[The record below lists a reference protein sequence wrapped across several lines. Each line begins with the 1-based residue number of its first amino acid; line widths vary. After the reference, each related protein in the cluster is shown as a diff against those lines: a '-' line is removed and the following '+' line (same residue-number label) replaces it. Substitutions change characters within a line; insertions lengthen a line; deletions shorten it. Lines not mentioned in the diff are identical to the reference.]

1 MSFLRQW
8 FGDFTREELKKYVLL
23 GVIFALIIGIYWA
36 LRPLKD
42 ALFQDMVGGTW
53 QPRAKWLSLVV
64 MAVLVPTYSWLVN
77 KLQRQTLF
85 YLLSAIYG
93 TLAIIFA
100 GFMYSKAYGLDL
112 PADPARILGWTWY
125 VFVES
130 FGSLIVA
137 LFWAF
142 AADISTDESAKRG
155 FSLVVMIGQIGGIVG
170 PAVITPLPKWFSI
183 SNAIPVLV
191 CGFLIYLIIPFVM
204 YFIST
209 MPKEELQG
217 FHGKN
222 VAEVEKSE
230 EHEPGFFEGLKLLVS
245 QPYLL
250 GIFGVVTFYEII
262 VTVFDYYFKIMA
274 EAQILDKALKTAYLG
289 QYAVYANLGT
299 FLCLLFGI
307 SNITRRLGVTVSL
320 GIVPLVVGAATIFFR
335 GWTTMTSLFWLMVGA
350 KSINYAL
357 NGPALKQLY
366 VPTTKDTRYKAQAWI
381 ESFGSRGAKAAGS
394 GLNDLHKNVLVWKNG
409 PEWAN
414 QAFRKANVFGASDVG
429 SFWYIAMTSYLFFG
443 IIAVWF
449 FVALYLGRT
458 YQKAVDQKRVVC

>member
-1 MSFLRQW
+1 MSILRQW
-8 FGDFTREELKKYVLL
+8 FGDFTKEELKKYVLL
-23 GVIFALIIGIYWA
+23 GIIFALIIGIYWT

-42 ALFQDMVGGTW
+42 ALFQDMVGATW
-53 QPRAKWLSLVV
+53 QPRAKWLSLLV
-64 MAVLVPTYSWLVN
+64 MAVLVPTYSWLVG
-77 KLQRQTLF
+77 KLKRQTLF
-85 YLLSAIYG
+85 YLLSGIYG
-93 TLAIIFA
+93 TLALVFA
-100 GFMYSKAYGLDL
+100 GFMFSKTFGLEL
-112 PADPARILGWTWY
+112 PADPSRILGWAWY
-125 VFVES
+125 VYVES

-155 FSLVVMIGQIGGIVG
+155 FSLIVMIGQLGGIAG
-170 PAVITPLPKWFSI
+170 PGILTKIPKWFSI
-183 SNAIPVLV
+183 SNAYPVLI
-191 CGFLIYLIIPFVM
+191 CGGLIFLIIPLIR

-209 MPKEELQG
+209 MPRHELES

-222 VAEVEKSE
+222 EKEVEKDE
-230 EHEPGFFEGLKLLVS
+230 AHEPGFFEGLKLLVS

-250 GIFGVVTFYEII
+250 GIFAVVTFYEII
-262 VTVFDYYFKIMA
+262 VTVFDYYFKTWVD
-274 EAQILDKALKTAYLG
+274 AQILDKALKSAYLG
-289 QYAVYANLGT
+289 DYALYANLAT

-320 GIVPLVVGAATIFFR
+320 GIVPLVVAAATLIFR
-335 GWTTMTSLFWLMVGA
+335 NYTTMTSLFWLMVGA
-350 KSINYAL
+350 KGINYAL

-409 PEWAN
+409 PQWADK
-414 QAFRKANVFGASDVG
+414 AFSKANVFGPNDLG
-429 SFWYIAMTSYLFFG
+429 SFWYIVMTSYLFFG

-458 YQKAVDQKRVVC
+458 YQKAANEKRVIC